1 MKRIRIRKMRIL
13 IRFIETENIN
23 SIMNY
28 TVKCDIIPLS
38 ITLPRYWDD

>member
-1 MKRIRIRKMRIL
+1 MKQIRIRILRIL
-13 IRFIETENIN
+13 ICFVETENIN